1 MLRSKFKVFRDS
13 RIAIDLTFSLRG
25 EEYFKAGNLQ
35 FIVTLTRIT
44 FVVSLICPLYD
55 QEDFGDVHFKAFHFM
70 ININF
75 KAGNLQFIVT
85 LTRITFVV
93 SLICPL
99 YDQEDFGDV
108 HFKAFHFMININSSR
123 EKKATRKPLLNMV
136 IFAVRR
142 SEGTHYKTKRVSFQC
157 QWFVTFDFSFLFDSL
172 LISR

>member
-35 FIVTLTRIT
+35 FIVTLTR
-44 FVVSLICPLYD
+44 V
-55 QEDFGDVHFKAFHFM
+55 
-70 ININF
+70 
-75 KAGNLQFIVT
+75 
-85 LTRITFVV
+85 TFVV

>member
-70 ININF
+70 ININ
-75 KAGNLQFIVT
+75 
-85 LTRITFVV
+85 
-93 SLICPL
+93 
-99 YDQEDFGDV
+99 
-108 HFKAFHFMININSSR
+108 SSR
-123 EKKATRKPLLNMV
+123 EKKVTRKPLLNMV

>member
-25 EEYFKAGNLQ
+25 EEY
-35 FIVTLTRIT
+35 
-44 FVVSLICPLYD
+44 
-55 QEDFGDVHFKAFHFM
+55 
-70 ININF
+70 F

>member
-35 FIVTLTRIT
+35 FIVTLTR
-44 FVVSLICPLYD
+44 V
-55 QEDFGDVHFKAFHFM
+55 
-70 ININF
+70 
-75 KAGNLQFIVT
+75 
-85 LTRITFVV
+85 TFVV

-123 EKKATRKPLLNMV
+123 EKKVTRKPLLNMV

>member
-70 ININF
+70 ININ
-75 KAGNLQFIVT
+75 
-85 LTRITFVV
+85 
-93 SLICPL
+93 
-99 YDQEDFGDV
+99 
-108 HFKAFHFMININSSR
+108 SSR
-123 EKKATRKPLLNMV
+123 ERKRLENHSLNMV

>member
-35 FIVTLTRIT
+35 FIVTLTR
-44 FVVSLICPLYD
+44 V
-55 QEDFGDVHFKAFHFM
+55 
-70 ININF
+70 
-75 KAGNLQFIVT
+75 
-85 LTRITFVV
+85 TFVV

-123 EKKATRKPLLNMV
+123 EKKATGKPLPQYGN
-136 IFAVRR
+136 FCRAA
-142 SEGTHYKTKRVSFQC
+142 K
-157 QWFVTFDFSFLFDSL
+157 
-172 LISR
+172 

>member
-25 EEYFKAGNLQ
+25 EEY
-35 FIVTLTRIT
+35 
-44 FVVSLICPLYD
+44 
-55 QEDFGDVHFKAFHFM
+55 
-70 ININF
+70 F

-157 QWFVTFDFSFLFDSL
+157 QWFVAFDFSFLFDSL